1 MDVLNVL
8 NKRSTRAV
16 LMYSPWEELSFLMDS
31 KPITIVRI
39 NTMNMHECIES

>member
-8 NKRSTRAV
+8 NKRSTRAA
-16 LMYSPWEELSFLMDS
+16 LTHSPWEELRFLLDS

-39 NTMNMHECIES
+39 STMNMHECIES